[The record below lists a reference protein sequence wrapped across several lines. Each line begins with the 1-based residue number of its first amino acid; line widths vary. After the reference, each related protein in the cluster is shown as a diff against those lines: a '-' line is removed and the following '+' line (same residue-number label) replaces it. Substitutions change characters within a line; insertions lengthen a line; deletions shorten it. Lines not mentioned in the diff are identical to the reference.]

1 MTERLWSATMSTP
14 NTGQTTLSL
23 CPTATRAGLW
33 GESCSSFRLSVGVD
47 DVRVKLNKSKL
58 SKGSDDNWSKTLYK
72 IGKVMRKQEHTSRAL
87 QTCEESEGERRRKK
101 SQKRFTEWTLGD
113 TVSGPNPPDGQQ
125 GDM

>member
-1 MTERLWSATMSTP
+1 VLVYGGNLVPVSGYP
-14 NTGQTTLSL
+14 LL
-23 CPTATRAGLW
+23 
-33 GESCSSFRLSVGVD
+33 GVD

-101 SQKRFTEWTLGD
+101 IPETIYRVD
-113 TVSGPNPPDGQQ
+113 VR
-125 GDM
+125 